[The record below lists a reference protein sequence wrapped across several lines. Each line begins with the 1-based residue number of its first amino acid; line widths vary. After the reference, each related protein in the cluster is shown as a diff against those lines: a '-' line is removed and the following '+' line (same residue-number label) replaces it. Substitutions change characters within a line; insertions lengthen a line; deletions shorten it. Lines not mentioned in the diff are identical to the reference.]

1 MRDARHGRLWS
12 NSWLS
17 ITAFGVAL
25 VAVSAAQIVPKRIV
39 WNASP
44 SVPTG
49 LYWITNGT
57 PMRGN
62 VVLVELPEPYKAIA
76 DQRGYLPKNLPALK
90 RVRALS
96 GDQVCRFG
104 RTIFVNDEAVSVA
117 QLHDIRG
124 LKLSE
129 WSGCRT
135 LKPDEV
141 FLLTDH
147 PKSFDGRYF
156 GPVDRSA
163 ITGIAHALWTD

>member
-1 MRDARHGRLWS
+1 MRDVRNRYS
-12 NSWLS
+12 DSKTWLFVS
-17 ITAFGVAL
+17 AIGVAL
-25 VAVSAAQIVPKRIV
+25 VSVSATHFVPKRLV

-49 LYWITNGT
+49 LYRIENGT
-57 PMRGN
+57 PKRGDI
-62 VVLVELPEPYKAIA
+62 VLVELPEPYKTIA

-104 RTIFVNDEAVSVA
+104 RKVSINGATVSVA

-124 LKLSE
+124 LKLPE

-135 LKPDEV
+135 LKSYEV

-147 PKSFDGRYF
+147 PKSYDGRYF

-163 ITGIAHALWTD
+163 ITGIAHPLWTD

>member
-141 FLLTDH
+141 FLLNDH

-156 GPVDRSA
+156 GQVDRST
-163 ITGIAHALWTD
+163 ITGIADPLWTD

>member
-17 ITAFGVAL
+17 VTAFGVAL

-141 FLLTDH
+141 FLLNDH

-156 GPVDRSA
+156 GQVDRST
-163 ITGIAHALWTD
+163 ITGIADPLWTD

>member
-1 MRDARHGRLWS
+1 M
-12 NSWLS
+12 
-17 ITAFGVAL
+17 
-25 VAVSAAQIVPKRIV
+25 
-39 WNASP
+39 
-44 SVPTG
+44 G
-49 LYWITNGT
+49 LI
-57 PMRGN
+57 
-62 VVLVELPEPYKAIA
+62 I
-76 DQRGYLPKNLPALK
+76 
-90 RVRALS
+90 S

-141 FLLTDH
+141 FLLNDH

-156 GPVDRSA
+156 GQVDRST
-163 ITGIAHALWTD
+163 ITGIADPLWTD

>member
-147 PKSFDGRYF
+147 PKSFDGRYS

-163 ITGIAHALWTD
+163 IIGIAHSVWTD

>member
-1 MRDARHGRLWS
+1 MRDASHGRLWS

-141 FLLTDH
+141 FLLNDH

-156 GPVDRSA
+156 GQVDRST
-163 ITGIAHALWTD
+163 ITGIADPLWTD

>member
-1 MRDARHGRLWS
+1 MRDRGDGRS
-12 NSWLS
+12 GSKSWL
-17 ITAFGVAL
+17 IMAALGVAL
-25 VAVSAAQIVPKRIV
+25 VSVSATQIVLERVV

-49 LYWITNGT
+49 LYWITYGT
-57 PMRGN
+57 PMRGDI
-62 VVLVELPEPYKAIA
+62 VLVELPEPHRTIA

-104 RTIFVNDEAVSVA
+104 REISINGETVSIA
-117 QLHDIRG
+117 QLHDNRG
-124 LKLSE
+124 LKLPE

-141 FLLTDH
+141 FLLNDH
-147 PKSFDGRYF
+147 QKSFDGRYF
-156 GPVDRSA
+156 GPVDRST

>member
-96 GDQVCRFG
+96 GDQVGRFG
-104 RTIFVNDEAVSVA
+104 RTILVNDEAVSVA

-141 FLLTDH
+141 FLLNDH

-156 GPVDRSA
+156 GQVDRST
-163 ITGIAHALWTD
+163 ITGIADPLWTD